1 MITVTIFNRS
11 GRILGF
17 SYEGHAGYAKAGYD
31 IVCAGITAQLMMTY
45 NGLDEILRI
54 PLKMEMKDEGGY
66 FKFMLADFA
75 EDKLDEAQILLKTL
89 KLGIQGIKQ
98 QYTTNIT
105 LKEEEV

>member
-1 MITVTIFNRS
+1 
-11 GRILGF
+11 
-17 SYEGHAGYAKAGYD
+17 
-31 IVCAGITAQLMMTY
+31 
-45 NGLDEILRI
+45 
-54 PLKMEMKDEGGY
+54 MKDEGGY
-66 FKFMLADFA
+66 FKFMLADSA